1 MFNVLTRTQSVQEMP
16 IAIAILQGSY
26 CEMLNSAIR
35 KREINQLSS
44 WVPRITKRI
53 MKTFAMILGVF
64 TRLIEL
70 LQDFERIFELF
81 CDGDGNEQLEGT
93 LCSCFFQNFH
103 TFSTQPHCF
112 WHRRTGIFRKSRMPS
127 YPCFL
132 LDDCRP
138 PLIK

>member
-1 MFNVLTRTQSVQEMP
+1 MFNVFTSFTLTKTQGGQKMLPHLREMSNP
-16 IAIAILQGSY
+16 YQRREVILRGS
-26 CEMLNSAIR
+26 
-35 KREINQLSS
+35 QDHQ
-44 WVPRITKRI
+44 RIK
-53 MKTFAMILGVF
+53 KNFAVILGVF

-70 LQDFERIFELF
+70 LKDFERIFELF